1 MRLGATYPFSSY
13 VPCAYIRL
21 NHIYDYI
28 SVFSFPFFRHF
39 RLVLFFM
46 LSLERSDFPLIFSCP
61 ADHVVVV
68 VVVY

>member
-1 MRLGATYPFSSY
+1 MRLGAMYPFSSY

-28 SVFSFPFFRHF
+28 SVFPFRHF
-39 RLVLFFM
+39 LLVLFFM

-68 VVVY
+68 VVVYY